1 MELKGFMEEVKELV
15 NKELGD
21 DYELEIKDVLKNNGQ
36 LYHGLEVKKRLSNI
50 APVLY
55 LDGYYE
61 QYKRNIANIE
71 GISLEVARTFK
82 QHENDNI
89 DMSYITDFENVR
101 DNIMVKAINFEGNS
115 KLLEGLVYEKYLD
128 LAMVYYIGVDFPVD
142 GAGCIMVKK
151 EMLKTWGIRKSELR
165 VAAKE
170 NMKKQP
176 YKLENIFDLII
187 KINGLDG
194 EQLYPEEMRGENGD
208 VFVLSNPDRL
218 YGGRLLY
225 DIDKLS
231 KITDKLGKHYYIIP
245 SSIHELILIR
255 DRLDL
260 EIDYIRQMVHEVN
273 RTTVVPEE
281 VLSDNVYVY
290 DNDSKRVRIA

>member
-1 MELKGFMEEVKELV
+1 MEEVKELV

-36 LYHGLEVKKRLSNI
+36 LYHGLEVKKSLSNI

-61 QYKRNIANIE
+61 QYEKGLGDIE
-71 GISLEVARTFK
+71 GISQEVVRIFR
-82 QHENDNI
+82 QHEKNSV
-89 DMSYITDFENVR
+89 DMSFVTDFENVR
-101 DNIMVKAINFEGNS
+101 DNIMVKAINFEGNA

-208 VFVLSNPDRL
+208 VFVLSNSDRL
-218 YGGRLLY
+218 YGGRLLFE
-225 DIDKLS
+225 IDKLS
-231 KITDKLGKHYYIIP
+231 ELADKLGKCFYIIP
-245 SSIHELILIR
+245 SSIHELILIK
-255 DRLDL
+255 DDGICEL
-260 EIDYIRQMVHEVN
+260 EHLKDMVHEVN
-273 RTTVVPEE
+273 RTAVMPEE

-290 DNDSKRVRIA
+290 DNTIKSVSIA

>member
-15 NKELGD
+15 HKELGD
-21 DYELEIKDVLKNNGQ
+21 DYELEIKDVLKNNGK

-89 DMSYITDFENVR
+89 DVEYVADFEKVR
-101 DNIMVKAINFEGNS
+101 KNIMVKAINFEANS
-115 KLLEGLVYEKYLD
+115 KLLEDLVYEKYLD
-128 LAMVYYIGVDFPVD
+128 LAMVYFIELDIPDQGV
-142 GAGCIMVKK
+142 GSIMVKNA
-151 EMLKTWGIRKSELR
+151 MLQSWGISKSELR
-165 VAAKE
+165 DVAKE
-170 NMKKQP
+170 NLKKQD
-176 YKLENIFDLII
+176 YRLENIFDLII
-187 KINGLDG
+187 KINGLERIG
-194 EQLYPEEMRGENGD
+194 AYPEELCGENGD

-218 YGGRLLY
+218 YGGRLLFE
-225 DIDKLS
+225 IDKLS
-231 KITDKLGKHYYIIP
+231 KIADKLGNKFYILP
-245 SSIHELILIR
+245 SSIHELILVR

-260 EIDYIRQMVHEVN
+260 EIDYIRHMVREVN
-273 RTTVVPEE
+273 RTTVLAEE
-281 VLSDNVYVY
+281 QLSNSVYVY
-290 DNDSKRVRIA
+290 DDDSKSVRIA

>member
-1 MELKGFMEEVKELV
+1 MELKEFMEEVKGCVEDT
-15 NKELGD
+15 LGEGYD
-21 DYELEIKDVLKNNGQ
+21 LSIKDVLKNNGQ
-36 LYHGLEVKKRLSNI
+36 LYHGLEVKKSLSNI

-61 QYKRNIANIE
+61 QYEKGLGDIE
-71 GISLEVARTFK
+71 GISQEVVRIFR
-82 QHENDNI
+82 QHEKNSV
-89 DMSYITDFENVR
+89 DMSFVTDFENVR

-151 EMLKTWGIRKSELR
+151 EMLKTWGIRKKELR
-165 VAAKE
+165 DAAKR
-170 NMKKQP
+170 NMSNQE
-176 YKLENIFDLII
+176 YMLENIFDLII
-187 KINGLDG
+187 KINGLAG
-194 EQLYPEEMRGENGD
+194 VGAYPEEMCGEGGD

-260 EIDYIRQMVHEVN
+260 ELNYIRQMVHEVN
-273 RTTVVPEE
+273 RTTVVAEE

-290 DNDSKRVRIA
+290 DDDSKSVRIA